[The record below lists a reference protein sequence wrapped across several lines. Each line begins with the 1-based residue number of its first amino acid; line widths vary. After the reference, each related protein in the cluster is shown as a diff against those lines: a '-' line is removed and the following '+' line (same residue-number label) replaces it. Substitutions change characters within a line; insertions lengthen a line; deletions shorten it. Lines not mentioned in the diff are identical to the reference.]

1 MDLAY
6 LLTPVITWTAV
17 GPIKFLINSV
27 KARRW
32 AFNLVGN
39 GGFPSNHSAV
49 VSSMAT
55 LIALREGMGHPAFG
69 VAVALCFIV
78 IIDANSLRQHVGR
91 QAAAIN
97 RLGFNITALLVAS
110 ATQEPVNFDAVL
122 QPSSLHYTISKAR
135 RAAQE
140 AERYPKIAGRLL
152 VGGEVCE
159 DPHIERMIESFALLN
174 SRVAKRL
181 DDDYPEFTEAMFEV
195 MYPHYLRP
203 FPSFS
208 IARMDYSG
216 APAQLTAAREIP
228 RGT

>member
-1 MDLAY
+1 MDCHKGIPMDLAY

-97 RLGFNITALLVAS
+97 RLAKED
-110 ATQEPVNFDAVL
+110 QERQGAHTWL
-122 QPSSLHYTISKAR
+122 R
-135 RAAQE
+135 
-140 AERYPKIAGRLL
+140 
-152 VGGEVCE
+152 
-159 DPHIERMIESFALLN
+159 ERMGHTVVEIIGGLCTGIAIGHLVHAVF
-174 SRVAKRL
+174 SR
-181 DDDYPEFTEAMFEV
+181 
-195 MYPHYLRP
+195 
-203 FPSFS
+203 
-208 IARMDYSG
+208 
-216 APAQLTAAREIP
+216 
-228 RGT
+228 